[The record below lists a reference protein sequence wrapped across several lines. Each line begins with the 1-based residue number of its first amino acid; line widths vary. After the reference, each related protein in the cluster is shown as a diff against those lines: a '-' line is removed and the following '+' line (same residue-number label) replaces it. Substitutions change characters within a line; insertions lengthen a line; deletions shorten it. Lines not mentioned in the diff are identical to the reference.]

1 MSKNTHQNLKTSS
14 TNNDL
19 PDIVESEIEFLLPK
33 EVSAILRVTEDTLK
47 NSRSTGTLFGFPAP
61 KFIQAGKRKILYRK
75 ETVMDWA
82 HEHLKEIKMVGA
94 TPVDSELKTGGD
106 A

>member
-1 MSKNTHQNLKTSS
+1 MSKNTHQNLKTTSS
-14 TNNDL
+14 NNNL
-19 PDIVESEIEFLLPK
+19 PDLVESDIDFLLPK

-75 ETVMDWA
+75 SCVRWFLQKDKAW
-82 HEHLKEIKMVGA
+82 
-94 TPVDSELKTGGD
+94 
-106 A
+106 